1 METEPMLP
9 EPGDHKWIAVG
20 LVILA
25 VVLIYL
31 GLAQP
36 GADSPPKP
44 TEAGAKIQQDRAD
57 RDGGFGTEA
66 SPDEPPR
73 GPGPD

>member
-1 METEPMLP
+1 METEPVLP
-9 EPGDHKWIAVG
+9 EPRDHRWLAAG

-25 VVLIYL
+25 VALVYL

-36 GADSPPKP
+36 DSNEPAKP
-44 TEAGAKIQQDRAD
+44 AEAGAKIQQDRAD
-57 RDGGFGTEA
+57 RDAGFPTEA